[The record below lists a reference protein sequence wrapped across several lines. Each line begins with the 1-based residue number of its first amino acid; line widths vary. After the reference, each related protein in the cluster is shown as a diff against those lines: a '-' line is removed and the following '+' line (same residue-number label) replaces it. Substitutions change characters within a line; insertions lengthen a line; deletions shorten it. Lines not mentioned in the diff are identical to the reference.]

1 MSINPYRSNL
11 SEAEG
16 QPSASLILVPAH
28 PLPEPTIAPPI
39 ATATLGE
46 IWLTDEL
53 LFNYQ
58 RCSRRSFLDQYGD
71 QGLRDRASDYLM
83 KLRQDS
89 LTHRYEV
96 LAEAPFERPSYPRRD
111 WKAGAEATLAL
122 MEKGV
127 DRIASGVLLLALEN
141 GINLVS
147 CPDLLVKQPGYS
159 IWGEWVY
166 VPVDIRLGKRPKL
179 DYQIAAAFHAYVL
192 AGIQGIWSETSW
204 LILRQ
209 RGAYAINL
217 LEITPRMQDLLQ
229 SCMTDLLDLQ
239 EPEVF
244 IAHSRCD
251 LCHWF
256 SHCYEIAQRDRH
268 LSLLPGVT
276 PSRYAQ
282 LKALGLVTLEAIATT
297 APKRLEPLPG
307 FGAQVAQRLVHQAQA
322 TLYDQ
327 AIAHCEPPH
336 KGDLVTKADLLAR
349 SLLPIDP
356 SAPLLSTQEL
366 PTAAIEL
373 YFDIEAAPEKNLIY
387 LHGVLVVN
395 RIAQTDTFHPLLAE
409 DLEGEGTV
417 WEQFLDLVWQ
427 YPDAP
432 IFHFC
437 PYEVQTV
444 KRLGEYY
451 NTPPELV
458 DPLLTR
464 FVDLHERVTRVA
476 ILPVESYALKPI
488 ARWLGFNWRDAD
500 ANGAQSICWYDQWLE
515 TGDRAF
521 LEAIL
526 RYNEDDCRAT
536 YRVKDW
542 LVNFCQPSGDEPESV
557 SPDVRFH

>member
-1 MSINPYRSNL
+1 M
-11 SEAEG
+11 
-16 QPSASLILVPAH
+16 
-28 PLPEPTIAPPI
+28 
-39 ATATLGE
+39 
-46 IWLTDEL
+46 WLTDEL

-58 RCSRRSFLDQYGD
+58 RCPRRAFLDACGD
-71 QGLRDRASDYLM
+71 PSLRDRPSDYLL

-89 LTHRYEV
+89 LIHRHEV
-96 LAEAPFERPSYPRRD
+96 LSEAPFEQPNYPKRD
-111 WKAGAEATLAL
+111 WLAGAEATLAL
-122 MEKGV
+122 MQQGV
-127 DRIASGVLLLALEN
+127 DRIAGGVLLLALEN

-159 IWGEWVY
+159 IWGDWVY

-209 RGAYAINL
+209 RGAYAVNL
-217 LEITPRMQDLLQ
+217 LEVAPRMEELLQ
-229 SCMTDLLDLQ
+229 SCMEALLQSL

-256 SHCYEIAQRDRH
+256 SHCHDLAQRDRH

-282 LKALGLVTLEAIATT
+282 LKALGLVTLEAIATAT
-297 APKRLEPLPG
+297 PKRLESLPG
-307 FGAQVAQRLVHQAQA
+307 FGAQVATRLIRQAQA

-327 AIAHCEPPH
+327 AIAHYDALVEPP
-336 KGDLVTKADLLAR
+336 V
-349 SLLPIDP
+349 
-356 SAPLLSTQEL
+356 PLLSRLEL
-366 PTAAIEL
+366 PTAPIEL
-373 YFDIEAAPEKNLIY
+373 YFDIEAAPEKNLVY
-387 LHGVLVVN
+387 LHGVLVVD
-395 RIAQTDTFHPLLAE
+395 RLAQTETFYPLLAE
-409 DLEGEGTV
+409 NQQEEEAV
-417 WEQFLDLVWQ
+417 WQQFLALVWQ

-444 KRLGEYY
+444 KRLGDYY
-451 NTPPELV
+451 GSPAALIE
-458 DPLLTR
+458 PLLTR

-488 ARWLGFNWRDAD
+488 ARWLGFDWRDAD
-500 ANGAQSICWYDQWLE
+500 ANGAQSICWYDQWLQ
-515 TGDRAF
+515 TGDRSF
-521 LEAIL
+521 LNAIL

-542 LVNFCQPSGDEPESV
+542 LVEFCQGDLITPH
-557 SPDVRFH
+557 PAPH